1 MVVNQ
6 GNKFQ
11 LTANH
16 LFVAQVMNS
25 ATQEVTL
32 LVSEST
38 EPEYNFRY
46 VQLPDMLKDHSY
58 TIVDA

>member
-1 MVVNQ
+1 
-6 GNKFQ
+6 
-11 LTANH
+11 
-16 LFVAQVMNS
+16 MNS